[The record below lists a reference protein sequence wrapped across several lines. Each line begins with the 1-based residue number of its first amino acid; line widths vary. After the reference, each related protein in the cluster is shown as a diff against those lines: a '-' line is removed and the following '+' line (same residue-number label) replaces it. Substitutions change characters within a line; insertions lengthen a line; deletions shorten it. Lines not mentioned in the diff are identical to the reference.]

1 MTDSMLINLNVL
13 FFGLINITVIT
24 IRVINIAIDPLKIW
38 VRKFLGFFFK
48 IYNCEGQLGGFFF
61 KNYNK
66 EGNFSPSLKHIL
78 FT

>member
-1 MTDSMLINLNVL
+1 VS
-13 FFGLINITVIT
+13 
-24 IRVINIAIDPLKIW
+24 KI
-38 VRKFLGFFFK
+38 LGFFFK

-66 EGNFSPSLKHIL
+66 EGNFSPSLKQIL